1 MRRRTVTS
9 FIIAIAFIVLFM
21 TAAFLLIAD
30 LQNTDHIKERL
41 AETNRIL
48 ASYIESGDPDLVRIF
63 RSVPED
69 TRITYIS
76 SSGDILYDSLK
87 DDISENHLYRKEI
100 IEASKGAIGTD
111 IRISASIGI
120 RMVYSALMLQD
131 GSYIR
136 AAYPFSNFALSSNY
150 IKYLATALFLVI
162 LASSIIILRLSGFL
176 LEPVEELSFATD
188 RIARGELSRRVELKQ
203 DEDLARLSRNFNN
216 MAERLETTIVESLEK
231 QNRLEA
237 ILKSMDSGVIALDNN
252 GNIIMMNPFSKQ
264 LFSVRGDTL
273 GMNIGSIQNLSSL
286 YEYLGSD
293 EEVASIRTPEGKDLK
308 IKKADILGERMNKV
322 GVVIVIQDL
331 TDIKRLENLRS
342 QFVANVSHELKTPL
356 TSIKGFSE
364 TLRFVN
370 DEKTRI
376 KFLDIINEEA
386 ERLTRLI
393 NDILSLSSLEQNR
406 ELKTEEI
413 DTVEETRRICDMLHQ
428 MAVAKSIELTLT
440 ASGTPILM
448 GDRDNFNQMVINLVD
463 NAIKYTEPNG
473 KVKVR
478 IEKSGGKLVLSVKD
492 TGVGIPEEHLPRLF
506 ERFYRVDKSRD
517 RAKGGTGLGLAIVKH
532 IVLSMKGEIK
542 VESEIGKG
550 TTFTVS
556 LPMD

>member
-9 FIIAIAFIVLFM
+9 FIIAIAFIVVFM

-30 LQNTDHIKERL
+30 LQNTDNLKDKL

-48 ASYIESGDPDLVRIF
+48 ANYIESGNSEPGIIF
-63 RSVPED
+63 ESVPED

-111 IRISASIGI
+111 IRVSASIGI
-120 RMVYSALMLQD
+120 RMVYSALMLED
-131 GSYIR
+131 GSFIR
-136 AAYPFSNFALSSNY
+136 SAYPFSNFALSGNY
-150 IKYLATALFLVI
+150 IKYIATALFLVV
-162 LASSIIILRLSGFL
+162 LASTIIILRLSGFL
-176 LEPVEELSFATD
+176 LEPIEELSFATD

-203 DEDLARLSRNFNN
+203 DEELARLSRNFNN

-252 GNIIMMNPFSKQ
+252 GNIIMINPFSKH

-273 GMNIGSIQNLSSL
+273 GMNIGSVTNLSSVH
-286 YEYLGSD
+286 EYLGSD
-293 EEVASIRTPEGKDLK
+293 ENVAAIRTTDGRDLK
-308 IKKADILGERMNKV
+308 MKKADILGERMNKV
-322 GVVIVIQDL
+322 GVVIVIQDI

-364 TLRFVN
+364 TLRYVD

-376 KFLDIINEEA
+376 KFLDIINEES

-406 ELKTEEI
+406 ELKVEAI

-440 ASGTPILM
+440 ASGNPILM
-448 GDRDNFNQMVINLVD
+448 GDRDNYNQMVINLVD

-478 IEKSGGKLVLSVKD
+478 IEKSGGKLILSVKD

-556 LPMD
+556 IPMD

>member
-1 MRRRTVTS
+1 MRKRTVTS
-9 FIIAIAFIVLFM
+9 FIIAIAFIVMFM

-30 LQNTDHIKERL
+30 LQNTDHIKEKL
-41 AETNRIL
+41 AETNLIL
-48 ASYIESGDPDLVRIF
+48 ANYIESGNTDIGRIF
-63 RSVPED
+63 DSVPEN

-76 SSGDILYDSLK
+76 SSGHILYDSLK

-100 IEASKGAIGTD
+100 IEATKGATGTD
-111 IRISASIGI
+111 IRVSASIGI
-120 RMVYSALMLQD
+120 RMVYSALMLDD
-131 GSYIR
+131 GSFIR
-136 AAYPFSNFALSSNY
+136 SAYPFSNFALSGNY
-150 IKYLATALFLVI
+150 IKYLATALFLVV
-162 LASSIIILRLSGFL
+162 LVSTIIILRLSGFL
-176 LEPVEELSFATD
+176 LEPIEELSFATD

-203 DEDLARLSRNFNN
+203 DEELARLSRNFNN

-252 GNIIMMNPFSKQ
+252 ETIIMMNPFSKQ

-273 GMNIGSIQNLSSL
+273 GMKIGSFPNLSSV

-293 EEVASIRTPEGKDLK
+293 ENVAAIRTPEGKDLK
-308 IKKADILGERMNKV
+308 MKKADILGERMNKV
-322 GVVIVIQDL
+322 GVVIVIQDI

-406 ELKTEEI
+406 EPKIEEI

-428 MAVAKSIELTLT
+428 MAVTKSIELTLT
-440 ASGTPILM
+440 ASGNPILM
-448 GDRDNFNQMVINLVD
+448 GDRDNYNQMVINLVD

-478 IEKSGGKLVLSVKD
+478 IEKSGGKLILSVKD

-532 IVLSMKGEIK
+532 IVLSMKGDIK
-542 VESEIGKG
+542 VESEIGRG

-556 LPMD
+556 IPMD

>member
-293 EEVASIRTPEGKDLK
+293 EEVASIRTLEGKDLK

>member
-1 MRRRTVTS
+1 MRKRTVTS
-9 FIIAIAFIVLFM
+9 FIIAITFIVMFM

-30 LQNTDHIKERL
+30 LQNTDHIKEKL

-48 ASYIESGDPDLVRIF
+48 ANYIESGNTDIGRIF
-63 RSVPED
+63 ESVPEN

-76 SSGDILYDSLK
+76 SSGDVLYDSLK

-100 IEASKGAIGTD
+100 IEATKGATGTD

-120 RMVYSALMLQD
+120 RMVYSALMLDD
-131 GSYIR
+131 GSFIR
-136 AAYPFSNFALSSNY
+136 SAYPFSNFALSGNY

-162 LASSIIILRLSGFL
+162 LASTIIILRLSGFL
-176 LEPVEELSFATD
+176 LEPIEELSFATD

-203 DEDLARLSRNFNN
+203 DEDLAKLSRNFNN

-252 GNIIMMNPFSKQ
+252 ETIIMMNPFSKQ

-273 GMNIGSIQNLSSL
+273 GMKIGSLPNLSSV
-286 YEYLGSD
+286 YEYLGS
-293 EEVASIRTPEGKDLK
+293 EENVAAIRTPEGKDLK
-308 IKKADILGERMNKV
+308 MKKADILGERMNKV
-322 GVVIVIQDL
+322 GVVIVIQDI

-406 ELKTEEI
+406 EPKLEEI

-440 ASGTPILM
+440 ASGNPILI
-448 GDRDNFNQMVINLVD
+448 GDLDNYNQMVINLVD

-478 IEKSGGKLVLSVKD
+478 IEKSAGKLILSVKD
-492 TGVGIPEEHLPRLF
+492 TGIGIPEEHLPRLF

-542 VESEIGKG
+542 VESETGRG

-556 LPMD
+556 IPMD